1 MALEWGAHLVRPCQP
16 LQPPFPTP
24 ILTMDPKRQK
34 DAAMRFLIILTAL
47 ALAVLAGYAFAN
59 ERAFDACL
67 DAGGSL
73 QNGLCLTSE

>member
-1 MALEWGAHLVRPCQP
+1 
-16 LQPPFPTP
+16 
-24 ILTMDPKRQK
+24 
-34 DAAMRFLIILTAL
+34 MRFLIILTAL